1 MLDRILVLFVD
12 GVGLGDEYPEIN
24 PLARA
29 DLPIVRTLLD
39 GRRPVRANGGYT
51 TRHATLL
58 PLDAQ
63 MGVPGLPQS
72 GTGQTSILTGVN
84 APALLGQHYG
94 PYPNQ
99 ALRDLLGNG
108 NLFRE
113 LLAAGRPV
121 AFANAYPD
129 RFLNRLGRGTERL
142 SANSRAAF
150 LAGLKLRGP
159 TELKAGRA
167 VSSLLTNKYW
177 REWGYDVPEL
187 TAAQAGAQLA
197 RLTEDHVL
205 TYFEF
210 WYTDVAG
217 HRQDRELALYILEQ
231 LDEFIGGIIEAVDM
245 SRSLLVIL
253 SDHGNFEDLSTP
265 KHTLNPA
272 LCLLVGAGHQALASH
287 LGSLQDVAPALKAI
301 ITDDRQD
308 YQFVRDE

>member
-1 MLDRILVLFVD
+1 MIDRVLVVFMD
-12 GVGLGDEYPEIN
+12 GVGLGENDPEVN
-24 PLARA
+24 PLAGA
-29 DLPIVRTLLD
+29 DLPILSELLD
-39 GRRPVRANGGYT
+39 GRRPVRANAGYAA
-51 TRHATLL
+51 RQATLL
-58 PLDAQ
+58 PLDAR

-72 GTGQTSILTGVN
+72 GTGQTTILTGVN

-99 ALRDLLGNG
+99 PLRELLGNG
-108 NLFRE
+108 NLFRH

-129 RFLNRLGRGTERL
+129 RFLSRLGRGTERL

-159 TELKAGRA
+159 AELAAGRA

-177 REWGYDVPEL
+177 RDWGYEVPEL
-187 TAAQAGAQLA
+187 TAAEAGAQLVG
-197 RLTEDHVL
+197 LTDDHAL

-217 HRQDRELALYILEQ
+217 HRQDRELSLVILRG
-231 LDEFIGGIIEAVDM
+231 LDEFIGGIVETLDL

-253 SDHGNFEDLSTP
+253 SDHGNFEDLTTA

-272 LCLLVGAGHQALASH
+272 LSLLVGAGHQDIAPRLH
-287 LGSLQDVAPALKAI
+287 SLQDVTPVLRATLTSGGDA
-301 ITDDRQD
+301 
-308 YQFVRDE
+308 

>member
-1 MLDRILVLFVD
+1 MIDRVLVIFLD
-12 GVGLGDEYPEIN
+12 GVGLGDDDPEVN
-24 PLARA
+24 PLAHSE
-29 DLPIVRTLLD
+29 LPTFSRLLE
-39 GRRPVRANGGYT
+39 GRRLVRANGGFT
-51 TRHATLL
+51 TRQATLL

-72 GTGQTSILTGVN
+72 GTGQTTILTGVN
-84 APALLGQHYG
+84 APALIGQHYG

-99 ALRDLLGNG
+99 PLRELLSNG

-113 LLAAGRPV
+113 LLVAGKPV

-142 SANSRAAF
+142 SANSRAAH

-159 TELKAGRA
+159 AELEAGRA
-167 VSSLLTNKYW
+167 VSALLTNKYW
-177 REWGYDVPEL
+177 RDWGYDVPEL
-187 TAAQAGAQLA
+187 TAAEAGE
-197 RLTEDHVL
+197 RLVGLTGDHTL

-210 WYTDVAG
+210 WYSDVAG
-217 HRQDRELALYILEQ
+217 HRQDHELALYILRM
-231 LDEFIGGIIEAVDM
+231 LDEFIRGIIEALDM

-272 LCLLVGAGHQALASH
+272 LTLLVGAGHSDIAPRLR
-287 LGSLQDVAPALKAI
+287 SLQDVMPSLKGML
-301 ITDDRQD
+301 TSDG
-308 YQFVRDE
+308 

>member
-1 MLDRILVLFVD
+1 MIDQVLVLFID
-12 GVGLGDEYPEIN
+12 GVGLGDDNPEIN
-24 PLARA
+24 PLAQA
-29 DLPIVRTLLD
+29 DLPILQSLLD
-39 GRRPVRANGGYT
+39 GRQPVRANGGYA

-84 APALLGQHYG
+84 APALIGQHYG

-99 ALRDLLGNG
+99 PLRDLLSNG

-113 LLAAGRPV
+113 LLVSGKPV

-142 SANSRAAF
+142 SANSRAAV

-159 TELKAGRA
+159 AELKAGRA
-167 VSSLLTNKYW
+167 ISSLLTNKYW

-187 TAAQAGAQLA
+187 TAAQAGAQLV
-197 RLTEDHVL
+197 RLTEDHML

-217 HRQDRELALYILEQ
+217 HRQDRELSLYILEQ
-231 LDEFIGGIIEAVDM
+231 MDEFLGGIIDALDL

-272 LCLLVGAGHQALASH
+272 LSLLVGAGHQDLASR
-287 LGSLQDVAPALKAI
+287 LESLEDVTPALK
-301 ITDDRQD
+301 
-308 YQFVRDE
+308 VMLSDE

>member
-1 MLDRILVLFVD
+1 MIDRVLVLFMD
-12 GVGLGDEYPEIN
+12 GVGLGADDPEVN
-24 PLARA
+24 PLAHA
-29 DLPIVRTLLD
+29 DIPILRSLLS
-39 GRRPVRANGGYT
+39 GRRPVRANGGYA

-72 GTGQTSILTGVN
+72 GTGQTTILTGVN

-99 ALRDLLGNG
+99 PLRDLLSNG
-108 NLFRE
+108 NLFRH
-113 LLAAGRPV
+113 LLAARKPV

-159 TELKAGRA
+159 AELKAGRA
-167 VSSLLTNKYW
+167 ISSLLTNSYW
-177 REWGYDVPEL
+177 REWGYDIPEL
-187 TAAQAGAQLA
+187 TAAEAGAQLV
-197 RLTEDHVL
+197 RLTDDHAL

-210 WYTDVAG
+210 WYSDVAG
-217 HRQDRELALYILEQ
+217 HRQDQELALHVLQQ
-231 LDEFIGGIIEAVDM
+231 LDEFVGGILDTLDL
-245 SRSLLVIL
+245 SHSLLVIL

-272 LCLLVGAGHQALASH
+272 LTLLVGAGHQDLAPR
-287 LGSLQDVAPALKAI
+287 LRSLQDVTPSLKTMLAG
-301 ITDDRQD
+301 
-308 YQFVRDE
+308 DE

>member
-1 MLDRILVLFVD
+1 MIDRILVLFMD
-12 GVGLGDEYPEIN
+12 GVGLGDDDPEIN
-24 PLARA
+24 PLAQA
-29 DLPIVRTLLD
+29 GLPTWRSLLD

-84 APALLGQHYG
+84 APALIGQHYG
-94 PYPNQ
+94 PYPNPP
-99 ALRDLLGNG
+99 LRDLLSNG

-113 LLAAGRPV
+113 LLVAGKPV

-129 RFLNRLGRGTERL
+129 RFLSRLGRGTERL
-142 SANSRAAF
+142 SANSRAAV

-159 TELKAGRA
+159 DELKAGRA
-167 VSSLLTNKYW
+167 ISSLLTNKYW

-187 TAAQAGAQLA
+187 TAAQAGAQLV
-197 RLTEDHVL
+197 RLTDDHAL

-217 HRQDRELALYILEQ
+217 HRQDRDLSLLILEQ
-231 LDEFIGGIIEAVDM
+231 LDEFMGGIIDALDL

-253 SDHGNFEDLSTP
+253 SDHGNFEDMSTP

-272 LCLLVGAGHQALASH
+272 LSLLVGVGHQELAAR
-287 LGSLQDVAPALKAI
+287 LGSLQDVTPAIKAMM
-301 ITDDRQD
+301 TS
-308 YQFVRDE
+308 DE

>member
-1 MLDRILVLFVD
+1 LQPDRVLVVFLD
-12 GVGLGDEYPEIN
+12 GVGLGQDDAGVN
-24 PLARA
+24 PFAQAEPPNLGG
-29 DLPIVRTLLD
+29 LLD
-39 GRRPVRANGGYT
+39 GRRLVLANAGHT
-51 TRHATLL
+51 TRYATLL

-72 GTGQTSILTGVN
+72 GTGQTTILTGVN

-99 ALRDLLGNG
+99 PLRELLSNG
-108 NLFRE
+108 NLFRG
-113 LLAAGRPV
+113 LLEAGRPV

-142 SANSRAAF
+142 SANSRAAV

-159 TELKAGRA
+159 AELKAGRA
-167 VSSLLTNKYW
+167 VSSLLTNEYW
-177 REWGYDVPEL
+177 RQWGYDVPQL
-187 TAAQAGAQLA
+187 SAAQAGAQLA
-197 RLTEDHVL
+197 RLTDDHAL

-217 HRQDRELALYILEQ
+217 HRQDQNLSLYVLEM
-231 LDEFIGGIIEAVDM
+231 LDEFVGGVLDALDLG
-245 SRSLLVIL
+245 RSLLLIL

-272 LCLLVGAGHQALASH
+272 LTLLVGAGHTQLAPRLRSLADVTPTLLTALSQ
-287 LGSLQDVAPALKAI
+287 S
-301 ITDDRQD
+301 
-308 YQFVRDE
+308 